1 MLYGPANLS
10 IHVYSLCHPCSVI
23 LVIAHHWV
31 YRTISQQPWV
41 LPSGLSDLM
50 WFDVAQLESPAIK
63 LQNGRCHWSS
73 SGWCFGTFCIFH
85 NIWDN
90 PSHWLIF
97 FKMVETTNQLFL
109 GSTPRG
115 GRVFF
120 HVCALWQYTCL
131 TLLPTVRWRYRRHV
145 AQLCCWR
152 LATLTG
158 RGGGGGGMITFLSTV
173 KTPCYTRMVLWHGQ
187 RFPKRWEKVF
197 VLSRW
202 AIVVK
207 NF

>member
-41 LPSGLSDLM
+41 LPSGFSDLM

-73 SGWCFGTFCIFH
+73 FGWCFGTFCIFH

-90 PSHWLIF
+90 PSRWLIF
-97 FKMVETTNQLFL
+97 FKMVETTTQLFL
-109 GSTPRG
+109 LSRRSDASWLQDRLQQEPAAGSRIPRWTEYQIPPLGTLYRYPNMAPKEVDGSNRG
-115 GRVFF
+115 GIE
-120 HVCALWQYTCL
+120 Y
-131 TLLPTVRWRYRRHV
+131 
-145 AQLCCWR
+145 
-152 LATLTG
+152 
-158 RGGGGGGMITFLSTV
+158 
-173 KTPCYTRMVLWHGQ
+173 
-187 RFPKRWEKVF
+187 
-197 VLSRW
+197 
-202 AIVVK
+202 
-207 NF
+207 